1 MSVGANVTRCIWG
14 LGLSGVDTYLLPC
27 LRQGLLLPALSAM
40 LPGPRATGDSPVP
53 ISHLAWAGITDVHH
67 HIWFRN
73 ELSTVEEPKCL
84 KRHAKYQSL
93 LETQLVC
100 VSGGFSEFPIPR

>member
-53 ISHLAWAGITDVHH
+53 ISHLAWAGITDVHY
-67 HIWFRN
+67 
-73 ELSTVEEPKCL
+73 STVCGSYKL
-84 KRHAKYQSL
+84 RSSA
-93 LETQLVC
+93 
-100 VSGGFSEFPIPR
+100 